1 MYKAIQGFLEP
12 KCRCFGPGGG
22 VFNQLV
28 KDCRVSQIQ
37 MVMRDGHKRFILVR
51 ATKGSLPA
59 EGDESYITRT
69 KVLVV
74 GVASTTSEGRT
85 PSP

>member
-1 MYKAIQGFLEP
+1 
-12 KCRCFGPGGG
+12 
-22 VFNQLV
+22 
-28 KDCRVSQIQ
+28 